1 MKSNTKVYLIRV
13 KHRFLNK
20 YALDVKNV
28 RAGYTRD
35 EDKIGGLITN
45 KKDLEFIKNY
55 YKPRF
60 WLKVEYDVYIKER
73 E

>member
-1 MKSNTKVYLIRV
+1 M
-13 KHRFLNK
+13 
-20 YALDVKNV
+20 

-60 WLKVEYDVYIKER
+60 WLKVEYDVYAKER